1 MIKEKS
7 CGAVVYKKV
16 KNQYLFLVEH
26 MAGGHFSL
34 PKGHVEPGETEIQT
48 AIREVKEETN
58 LDIMIV
64 SPFRNVVSYSP
75 YQDCIKDV
83 VFFLGEAVSD
93 DIVVQEEEV
102 RETMWL
108 EYYKAFNTLT
118 YQADKE
124 TIQKARRYLEVNAV

>member
-1 MIKEKS
+1 M
-7 CGAVVYKKV
+7 
-16 KNQYLFLVEH
+16 
-26 MAGGHFSL
+26 